1 MNKLSLIL
9 ASTALAAIMTVGAS
23 NADARSSWSVGINTG
38 PGYYGAPAYYGPSYY
53 GPSYYS
59 RPVYRPNYCA
69 PTYYGGYYGRGYATP
84 YYAPAPSFSFG
95 YSHR

>member
-23 NADARSSWSVGINTG
+23 NADARSRWSVGVSTG
-38 PGYYGAPAYYGPSYY
+38 PGYCGSYYGPTYYQRPVYRPSYYTPNYYY

-59 RPVYRPNYCA
+59 PG
-69 PTYYGGYYGRGYATP
+69 YYGGG
-84 YYAPAPSFSFG
+84 YYAPAPSLSFS
-95 YSHR
+95 YSRR